1 MANTT
6 ATTAASSVPKK
17 GLLARFFGMITSPK
31 ETYQSVVAHPKWFG
45 MFALTVAIIAL
56 CVSAP
61 MMTEAGQAAALDNQI
76 TQMRNLGF
84 EVNDAQYA
92 RMQSQSKYAPYTT
105 AAGIIIGS
113 PIIALVLTGI
123 LFAVFN
129 AALGG
134 ESTFKQLFS
143 VWVHSGVI
151 STLAQIFTAPINL
164 IRGSVGSR
172 TNLAVLLPMIDEG
185 SFLGKLLGMIDLFI
199 VWWVIVLAIGL
210 GVLYRR
216 RTQPIAIALFGVYA
230 VIALGGAAIMSRF
243 GGTH

>member
-6 ATTAASSVPKK
+6 APIVASSVPKK

-31 ETYQSVVAHPKWFG
+31 ETYQSVVAYPHWFG
-45 MFALTVAIIAL
+45 MFALTILIIAA
-56 CVSAP
+56 CSAAP
-61 MMTEAGQAAALDNQI
+61 MTTEAGQQAALDNQV
-76 TQMRNLGF
+76 TQMQNFGMQ
-84 EVNDAQYA
+84 VNDQQYA
-92 RMQSQSKYAPYTT
+92 RMQKQIKYAPYT
-105 AAGIIIGS
+105 AAGGVLVVA
-113 PIIALVLTGI
+113 PIFALIFTGI

-151 STLAQIFTAPINL
+151 STLGQLFTAPINV
-164 IRGSVGSR
+164 IRGSVGSS
-172 TNLAVLLPMIDEG
+172 TNLAVLLPMIEEG
-185 SFLGKLLGMIDLFI
+185 SFLGKLLGMIDLFA

-216 RTQPIAIALFGVYA
+216 RTQPIAMTLLGVYA
-230 VIALGGAAIMSRF
+230 VIAIGAAAVMSRL

>member
-6 ATTAASSVPKK
+6 ATTAASSVPQK

-31 ETYQSVVAHPKWFG
+31 ETYESVVAHPKWFG
-45 MFALTVAIIAL
+45 MFALTTIIIAF
-56 CVSAP
+56 CIAAP
-61 MMTEAGQAAALDNQI
+61 MTTEAGQQAALDNQI
-76 TQMRNLGF
+76 SQMRGF
-84 EVNDAQYA
+84 GMEVNDAQYA
-92 RMQSQSKYAPYTT
+92 RMQSQIKYAPYTT

-113 PIIALVLTGI
+113 PIIAVILVGI

-129 AALGG
+129 AALAG
-134 ESTFKQLFS
+134 EGTFKQLFS

-151 STLAQIFTAPINL
+151 STLAQIFTMPINL
-164 IRGSVGSR
+164 IRGAVGSS
-172 TNLAVLLPMIDEG
+172 TNLGVMLPMIEEG

-199 VWWVIVLAIGL
+199 IWWVIVLAIGL

-230 VIALGGAAIMSRF
+230 VIAIGAAAIMSRL

>member
-6 ATTAASSVPKK
+6 APIVASSVPKK

-31 ETYQSVVAHPKWFG
+31 ETYQSVVAHPQWFG
-45 MFALTVAIIAL
+45 MFALTVLIIAI
-56 CVSAP
+56 CAAAP
-61 MMTEAGQAAALDNQI
+61 LTTEAGQQAQVENQV
-76 TQMRNLGF
+76 TQMQNFGMQ
-84 EVNDAQYA
+84 VNDQQYA
-92 RMQSQSKYAPYTT
+92 RMQKQARFAPYF
-105 AAGIIIGS
+105 AAGGIIVAS
-113 PIIALVLTGI
+113 PIFALIFTGI

-151 STLAQIFTAPINL
+151 STLGQLFTAPINVM
-164 IRGSVGSR
+164 RGSVGSS
-172 TNLAVLLPMIDEG
+172 TNLAVLLPMIEEG
-185 SFLGKLLGMIDLFI
+185 SFLGKLLGMIDLFV

-216 RTQPIAIALFGVYA
+216 RTQPIAMTLFGVYA
-230 VIALGGAAIMSRF
+230 VIAIGAAVIMSRL